1 MDGMAHEGRLRKLF
15 ARPDSKRSWSAVR
28 QLAWK
33 DYMLRDR
40 KLADSRR

>member
-15 ARPDSKRSWSAVR
+15 ARPDSKRSWRAVR

-33 DYMLRDR
+33 AIRGKMNFKRL
-40 KLADSRR
+40 

>member
-15 ARPDSKRSWSAVR
+15 VRPDSKRSWSAVR

-33 DYMLRDR
+33 AITF
-40 KLADSRR
+40 LAPHPRGLPI